1 MKFNNNNV
9 IPFVTDVSIEQDAKA
24 LIDTAIQYFGKIDIL
39 ILAAGISAH
48 SLFEDF

>member
-1 MKFNNNNV
+1 MKFNNKNI
-9 IPFVTDVSIEQDAKA
+9 IPVVTDVSIEDEAKA
-24 LIDTAIQYFGKIDIL
+24 LIETAKQNFGKIDIL